1 MLKYDVNIGIAGAG
15 ISGLAA
21 GTELQRAGYNVS
33 IFEATQRTGGRIQ
46 SLEVAGFVVE
56 TGPEF
61 IHGHLKE
68 TLGLLKKYGIAYDL
82 INGKMYSARG
92 GELKES
98 YEILNGW
105 DELLDKMKTLEND
118 LPLNEFLEI
127 NFQGNQFNELKK
139 YATRFAEGFD
149 LANTNDA
156 STKAL
161 YSEWQHE
168 ESDQYRIPT
177 GYGSL
182 IAAIENEFR
191 NLGGKIFFNH
201 SIANVDWNARTI
213 QIGTT
218 NHEIFN
224 VDKLIVSLPISLLS
238 RTTASS
244 ESIHFHPGLEEKQ
257 AAFRN
262 IGFGTVVKIVMIW
275 NSAFWN
281 VLVPDAQFIFS
292 DCFFPTWWTQNPM
305 DIPMLT
311 GWIGG
316 PKAEQFAD
324 KSDSFFLDKALESL
338 ASMFS
343 TKKEEIKHNL
353 KEFRIFNW
361 KNEPWIRG
369 AYSYSRVG
377 SQEARAICRKPIE
390 HRIYFTGEAYYEG
403 PFPGT
408 VESAV
413 VSGLE
418 TARQILKDK

>member
-15 ISGLAA
+15 ISGLVA
-21 GTELQRAGYNVS
+21 GIELQRAGYNVS
-33 IFEATQRTGGRIQ
+33 IFEATHRTGGRIQ
-46 SLEVAGFVVE
+46 SMEVAGFVVE

-68 TLGLLKKYGIAYDL
+68 TLGLLKKYDIGYDL
-82 INGKMYSARG
+82 IDGKMYSAQG
-92 GELKES
+92 GELKET

-105 DELLDKMKTLEND
+105 DQMLDRMKTLEHD
-118 LPLNEFLEI
+118 MPLNDFLEN
-127 NFQGNQFNELKK
+127 NFRGNQFDELKK

-149 LANTNDA
+149 LANTKDA

-168 ESDQYRIPT
+168 ESGQYRIPT

-182 IAAIENEFR
+182 IAAIENEFKK
-191 NLGGKIFFNH
+191 LGGMIFLNH
-201 SIANVDWNARTI
+201 SIAKVDWNS
-213 QIGTT
+213 GDVLM
-218 NHEIFN
+218 EITDHKKFN
-224 VDKLIVSLPISLLS
+224 VDILIVSLPISLLNQ
-238 RTTASS
+238 TAPSS
-244 ESIHFHPGLEEKQ
+244 ESIIFYPGLEEKQ

-275 NSAFWN
+275 DSAFWN
-281 VLVPDAQFIFS
+281 ALVPDAQFIFS

-316 PKAEQFAD
+316 PKAEQLAD
-324 KSDSFFLDKALESL
+324 KSDSFILDKALESV
-338 ASMFS
+338 ATMFS
-343 TKKEEIKHNL
+343 IKKEEVKHKL
-353 KEFRIFNW
+353 KDFRIFNW

-377 SQEARAICRKPIE
+377 SQEARAICREPVQR
-390 HRIYFTGEAYYEG
+390 RIYFTGEAYYEG
-403 PFPGT
+403 AFPGT
-408 VESAV
+408 VEAAV

-418 TARQILKDK
+418 TARQILKDR